1 MRKKGNPG
9 WYMPCMVIFTKRW
22 EEKEA
27 KEILADLYA
36 VYGNVYK
43 MLCGNDEKKKK
54 WWEEKKRP

>member
-1 MRKKGNPG
+1 
-9 WYMPCMVIFTKRW
+9 MPCMVIFTKRW

-43 MLCGNDEKKKK
+43 MLCGNDEKKKETVK
-54 WWEEKKRP
+54 SWLIYTMFAKYFC